1 MVGTEFDIDIAFRAG
16 LFVLFQL
23 LRNIVAVLGEDT
35 GYFTFFWKNNGLV
48 LNLFMACIE
57 RFCPVN
63 LHYEVALIPGI

>member
-35 GYFTFFWKNNGLV
+35 GYFHILLEEQWSCPESLYGLHREI
-48 LNLFMACIE
+48 LS
-57 RFCPVN
+57 
-63 LHYEVALIPGI
+63 G